1 MLRLAIPSC
10 LLFCGLATS
19 ISVNAA
25 TREEWNFQN
34 TATSCQLATSSTNTQ
49 ARGKTTGFRNESTT
63 KNAIVLCGY
72 NVPTVDSWPT
82 SLSIEV
88 ATIDGVARTV
98 NCTAATGIS
107 GLYDFIYSSKSVS
120 SNVDNNGYGWL
131 GWFPSDFGSTNDFIP
146 GGYSPSVTCV
156 LPPQTAISM
165 LWDTYYLEI
174 GG

>member
-10 LLFCGLATS
+10 LLICGLTTS
-19 ISVNAA
+19 YFVNAA

-34 TATSCQLATSSTNTQ
+34 TATSCQLATPSTNTQ

-63 KNAIVLCGY
+63 KSAIVLCGY
-72 NVPTVDSWPT
+72 NLPTVDSWPT

-88 ATIDGVARTV
+88 ATIDGVGRTV
-98 NCTAATGIS
+98 NCTAATGVA
-107 GLYDFIYSSKSVS
+107 GLYDFIYSTKSVI
-120 SNVDNNGYGWL
+120 SNATNGDYAWL
-131 GWFPSDFGSTNDFIP
+131 GWFPSDFGGTDVIP
-146 GGYSPSVTCV
+146 GGYQPSVTCV

-174 GG
+174 GS